1 MATFV
6 LVHGAWHGGWCWRR
20 VLPLLR
26 AAGHEAH
33 APTLTGLGDRAH
45 LLTRDVGV
53 ETWVDD
59 LCATLVAEDVRD
71 AVLVGHS
78 FAGLLVLAV
87 AERLPG
93 RIAQLV
99 FLDAHTPEDGESPV
113 DEAPALGPLVRAAA
127 AEHGDGWLVPPWQ
140 AAALGIDDPAD
151 AAWVDARLTP
161 FPLAAFE
168 HRVALSSEIAR
179 AIPRTYVWCTRSLF
193 GPIAEQARADGWPV
207 LELDAGHDA
216 MVTAPDALAGLLR
229 RLVE

>member
-45 LLTRDVGV
+45 LLTPAVGV
-53 ETWVDD
+53 EAWVDD

-78 FAGLLVLAV
+78 FAGVLILAV
-87 AERLPG
+87 AERLPE
-93 RIAQLV
+93 RVARLV
-99 FLDAHTPEDGESPV
+99 FLDAHTPEDDESPV
-113 DEAPALGPLVRAAA
+113 DEAPGLGPVVRAAA
-127 AEHGDGWLVPPWQ
+127 AERGDGWLVPPWP
-140 AAALGIDDPAD
+140 AAELGIEDPAE

-168 HRVALSSEIAR
+168 HRVRLTSEAAR
-179 AIPRTYVWCTRSLF
+179 AIPRAYVWCTRSLF

-216 MVTAPDALAGLLR
+216 MVTAPGELAAILCG
-229 RLVE
+229 LVE